1 MKVYNPYIDKK
12 IKIKRDTNIKST
24 EILFKALKKRNEIQK
39 KLGIKIN
46 HTNKLNR
53 WYESMNRENNI
64 SEVDRIEKDINLKIT
79 DIFIEDL
86 IAIDKIDLAKNG
98 LNKFLNKFH
107 NHIWTNNDVLE
118 DFVLDIKSNYKTG
131 RWSNIGIA
139 QFDDNHKLS
148 KYIEYI
154 NLNLESFTSSL
165 VRINIHINLKERYDE
180 ELKSIL
186 DHEYEDVYSLINY
199 KGYSRNIFKSINVI
213 ESNGETYRREDVQN
227 KLIYLKYMVL
237 DELSKYVPLYFHSRR
252 IIPPSIEFFEGK
264 LVFGD
269 SSREL
274 NSYLEGLGINK
285 YIGFKHGCSKDL
297 KWEVYEEIFK
307 TNFDSNSMKFIVDKE
322 KIKERWNGD
331 FLGDKQD
338 ISRYMFIPL
347 ILETIS
353 KDIYN
358 CLGHYK
364 IQISKNIKE
373 KFKYKHLFNIRYDI
387 EKASSTLS
395 NLIHEIS
402 FTKLNKKKMKL
413 ETYFDFIEDK
423 NIVNNLFRS
432 SEKMLNELEK
442 DIDLNRKL
450 IDDTI
455 SLLSIKSNRKAQ
467 TITIVLTVITV
478 LLTIATLVLT
488 WISINNTKI

>member
-1 MKVYNPYIDKK
+1 MKEYNPYIDKK
-12 IKIKRDTNIKST
+12 INMKRDININST
-24 EILFKALKKRNEIQK
+24 KVLFKALKKRNEIQK
-39 KLGIKIN
+39 KFGFEIN
-46 HTNKLNR
+46 HTNKFNR
-53 WYESMNRENNI
+53 WYESMNREKNI
-64 SEVDRIEKDINLKIT
+64 SKIDKIDKNINLKIT

-86 IAIDKIDLAKNG
+86 ITIDKLDLAKNG

-107 NHIWTNNDVLE
+107 AHIWTNNDILE
-118 DFVLDIKSNYKTG
+118 DFVLDMKSNYKTG
-131 RWSNIGIA
+131 RWSNIGTA
-139 QFDDNHKLS
+139 QFDNNHKLS

-165 VRINIHINLKERYDE
+165 VRINIHINLKEKYAE

-186 DHEYEDVYSLINY
+186 DKEYEDVYSLFNY
-199 KGYSRNIFKSINVI
+199 KGYSKNIFKSINI
-213 ESNGETYRREDVQN
+213 RESNGETYRREDIQN

-237 DELSKYVPLYFHSRR
+237 NELSKYVPLYFHSRK
-252 IIPPSIEFFEGK
+252 IIPPSIEFFEGT

-274 NSYLEGLGINK
+274 NSYLDGLGINK
-285 YIGFKHGCSKDL
+285 YIGFEYGRSKDS

-307 TNFDSNSMKFIVDKE
+307 SNFDSNSMKFIVDKG
-322 KIKERWNGD
+322 KIKEQWNGD

-338 ISRYMFIPL
+338 ISEYIFIPL

-358 CLGHYK
+358 CLGQYK
-364 IQISKNIKE
+364 IKISKNIKE
-373 KFKYKHLFNIRYDI
+373 KFKYKHLFNIRYEI
-387 EKASSTLS
+387 EKASSTLRS
-395 NLIHEIS
+395 LKHEIS
-402 FTKLNKKKMKL
+402 FVKLNKKKTKL
-413 ETYFDFIEDK
+413 ETYFDFIEEE
-423 NIVNNLFRS
+423 NIVNNLFKS
-432 SEKMLNELEK
+432 SEKILNELEK
-442 DIDLNRKL
+442 DVDLNRKL

-467 TITIVLTVITV
+467 NITIVLTVITV
-478 LLTIATLVLT
+478 LLTIATLILT